1 MTIYIVEGA
10 FQTDILKVVVAPRK
24 VVCLIKLGLE
34 NKWFSF
40 GSESKMESFTLMAV
54 SLLTGPNE
62 EILGLRM
69 KLIEGKIDDN
79 EQGLL
84 IGQGKGSQ

>member
-1 MTIYIVEGA
+1 MLDKI
-10 FQTDILKVVVAPRK
+10 R
-24 VVCLIKLGLE
+24 LGLA
-34 NKWFSF
+34 
-40 GSESKMESFTLMAV
+40 LAV